1 MGALPAAGAGVRGA
15 FIDRD
20 GVIVEERGYVYRLED
35 YAPVPGSV
43 AALRALQRSGFRL
56 IVVTNQSGIARGLY
70 TEAEYQAFTAHM
82 QAQLL
87 AEGVRLDAIEHCPHL
102 PEASVAR
109 YRLDCDCRKPRPAML
124 QRAAARF
131 QIDMAASILVGD
143 RVSDVEAGRAAG
155 VRRCYLVRSGHALGT
170 QDGARADGVYDDLAS
185 CVASVLGEARPV

>member
-1 MGALPAAGAGVRGA
+1 MAALPAAGAGVRGA

-35 YAPVPGSV
+35 YAPLPGSV

-124 QRAAARF
+124 QRAAARL

-143 RVSDVEAGRAAG
+143 RVSDVAAGRAAG

-170 QDGARADGVYDDLAS
+170 EDGARADGVYDD
-185 CVASVLGEARPV
+185 